1 MHIEAIDPKKTAAR
15 ISSEVESEFR
25 GDDHLLAKRSEPFAD
40 KFFICKWT
48 VNFSCIKESDAVFDR
63 GMKKRNHLLFIF
75 MGAVRKTHS
84 HAAEPDRRNFQITFP
99 KFALLHV

>member
-48 VNFSCIKESDAVFDR
+48 VNFSGIEEGDAAFD
-63 GMKKRNHLLFIF
+63 GGVKKRNHLLFIL
-75 MGAVRKTHS
+75 GG
-84 HAAEPDRRNFQITFP
+84 P
-99 KFALLHV
+99 